1 MTGVLLI
8 GGNGPSKKYFR
19 SIVGKYEFVIAADS
33 GVDLALSLSIE
44 PNLVVGDMD
53 SISSRRKL
61 KNYLPRQ
68 IMEYPHDKDETD
80 TEIGLRIF
88 REMGYTDIIL
98 AGGGG
103 GRLDHILAILN
114 IFERKYHP
122 DIWITDREEV
132 YFISGVFYRK
142 GWVNCTVSLFP
153 VSGHVNVLDSR
164 GLKWTLKGLKWK
176 RGEYGVSNLVTDD
189 ELYIKVKEGNLL
201 LIRNNVIREDEYVR
215 EK

>member
-19 SIVGKYEFVIAADS
+19 SIIGKYEFVIAADS

-44 PNLVVGDMD
+44 PDLIVGDMD
-53 SISSRRKL
+53 SISGRQKL
-61 KNYLPRQ
+61 KNYPPEQ
-68 IMEYPHDKDETD
+68 IIEYPHDKDETD

-103 GRLDHILAILN
+103 GRLDHVLAILN
-114 IFERKYHP
+114 IFERKFHP

-132 YFISGVFYRK
+132 YFISGTFYIK
-142 GWVNCTVSLFP
+142 GWINSTVSLFP
-153 VSGHVNVLDSR
+153 VGGPVNGLDSK
-164 GLKWTLKGLKWK
+164 GLKWTLKGFKWK
-176 RGEYGVSNLVTDD
+176 RGEYGISNLVTDD

-201 LIRNNVIREDEYVR
+201 LIRNNILRENKYGR